1 MQRWRRSLTLTS
13 LSPTL
18 TPVSSCFQPWAP
30 GKVPYPEHMQSKL
43 LYTSALDE
51 RNNLQGVPT
60 AWDPRYRPSHTG
72 ADARVYKRWN
82 SFVYDRGELRED
94 DTGKWGVGVYI
105 YTKGRHTVMLTAIN
119 TGISLHSTT
128 SQA

>member
-1 MQRWRRSLTLTS
+1 M
-13 LSPTL
+13 
-18 TPVSSCFQPWAP
+18 
-30 GKVPYPEHMQSKL
+30 PYPEHMQSKL

-105 YTKGRHTVMLTAIN
+105 YIYKGEAYGDVNSDKYRD
-119 TGISLHSTT
+119 
-128 SQA
+128 QPP